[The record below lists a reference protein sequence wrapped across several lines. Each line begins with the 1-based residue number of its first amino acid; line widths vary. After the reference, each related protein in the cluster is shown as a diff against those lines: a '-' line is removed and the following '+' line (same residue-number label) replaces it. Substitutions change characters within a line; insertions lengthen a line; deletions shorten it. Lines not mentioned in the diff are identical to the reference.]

1 MEEGSF
7 TTSQVIVLLGENG
20 TGKSTFMEIL
30 AGRDEDLKKDIPEML
45 ISYKPQKIAPKFEGT
60 VRELLQLRL

>member
-1 MEEGSF
+1 MTVEEGSF

-30 AGRDEDLKKDIPEML
+30 AGRDEDLKKDVI
-45 ISYKPQKIAPKFEGT
+45 IKITEFFI
-60 VRELLQLRL
+60 